1 MQHIPLENITQT
13 LTADD
18 IDDNFLDT
26 YIDCLEF
33 LKIRV
38 HYVWPLS
45 SRLDEH
51 RVRMKKHAA
60 KVAAAEA
67 AKATAD

>member
-1 MQHIPLENITQT
+1 MQPIPLDNITQT

-51 RVRMKKHAA
+51 RARMEKHAA